1 MYDSILIPTDGSSG
15 MSSVAEQAL
24 TLAEQFGASVHV
36 LYVVD
41 DRAYAS
47 VPNEARHKVRETLE
61 EDGQTATKT
70 IAEKAVDRGLS
81 VTREIRWGNP
91 PGAILAYADENE
103 IDLIVMGTHGRTGY
117 ERYLLG
123 SVAGKVVRMAERP
136 VMTIYVETEVEDAGG
151 RLAIE
156 PAADGNPG
164 SR

>member
-1 MYDSILIPTDGSSG
+1 MYESILIPTDGSSG

-47 VPNEARHKVRETLE
+47 VPDEARHKVRETLE

-70 IAEKAVDRGLS
+70 IAEHAVDRRLS

-103 IDLIVMGTHGRTGY
+103 VDLIVMGTHGRTGY

-123 SVAGKVVRMAERP
+123 SVAEKVVRMAERP
-136 VMTIYVETEVEDAGG
+136 VMTVYVESQAEDEGG

-156 PAADGNPG
+156 PSAEGNPG

>member
-15 MSSVAEQAL
+15 MASVAEQAL
-24 TLAEQFGASVHV
+24 ALAEQFGASVHV

-47 VPNEARHKVRETLE
+47 VPDDARHRIRETLE
-61 EDGQTATKT
+61 ADGQTATRT
-70 IAEKAVDRGLS
+70 IAERAVDRDLAVS
-81 VTREIRWGNP
+81 REVRWGNP

-123 SVAGKVVRMAERP
+123 SVAEKVVRMAKRP
-136 VMTIYVETEVEDAGG
+136 VMTIDVESDVEDERGRPALEPVGESDAGD
-151 RLAIE
+151 R
-156 PAADGNPG
+156 
-164 SR
+164 